1 MTEKDST
8 DAYWPEVLELLER
21 GESNDAIIAHLH
33 KKGVSESIT
42 SRLIDLVRKERYAL
56 RRRKGVKL
64 MLAGAVMLLLGFV
77 ITLAF
82 VYNDKSIDF
91 VMYGMTLG
99 GIAVFLW
106 GVVDVLGF

>member
-1 MTEKDST
+1 MTEKEPPFE
-8 DAYWPEVLELLER
+8 YWPEVLELLQR

-33 KKGVSESIT
+33 KKGVNESTIT
-42 SRLIDLVRKERYAL
+42 TLVDLIRKERYAM
-56 RRRKGVKL
+56 RRRRGVKL
-64 MLAGAVMLLLGFV
+64 MLAGAVMLLMGFV

-99 GIAVFLW
+99 GIAIFLW

>member
-1 MTEKDST
+1 MTEKELADE
-8 DAYWPEVLELLER
+8 YWPEVLTLLER
-21 GESNDAIIAHLH
+21 GESNDAILAYLH

-42 SRLIDLVRKERYAL
+42 TCLVDLIRKERYAI
-56 RRRKGVKL
+56 RRRRGVKL

-99 GIAVFLW
+99 GIIVFLW